1 VASALRLSGVVRGAD
16 EGGFDVLYGE
26 SPPPALTVF
35 EHGLRFLV
43 RPGTGQKTGLFL
55 DQRENRASVRR
66 FAAGRRL
73 ANLFS
78 YTGGFSIHALAGGA
92 EHAIDVDVAAGALAD
107 ATANAASNGFAA
119 RHSTLKLDLM
129 GDPSA
134 ALAHAELS
142 AADFWVLDPPSFA
155 RNKTQRHAALR
166 AYKRLN
172 VAAMARVPDGGLLA
186 TASCTAQVS
195 PEAFRE
201 MLAAAI
207 AEAASKEPGLE
218 ARIVLEAG
226 HAADHP
232 VPLPFPEGRY
242 LKFLL
247 LRIDRSR

>member
-1 VASALRLSGVVRGAD
+1 
-16 EGGFDVLYGE
+16 
-26 SPPPALTVF
+26 
-35 EHGLRFLV
+35 
-43 RPGTGQKTGLFL
+43 
-55 DQRENRASVRR
+55 
-66 FAAGRRL
+66 
-73 ANLFS
+73 
-78 YTGGFSIHALAGGA
+78 
-92 EHAIDVDVAAGALAD
+92 
-107 ATANAASNGFAA
+107 
-119 RHSTLKLDLM
+119 
-129 GDPSA
+129 
-134 ALAHAELS
+134 
-142 AADFWVLDPPSFA
+142 
-155 RNKTQRHAALR
+155 
-166 AYKRLN
+166 
-172 VAAMARVPDGGLLA
+172 MARVPDGGLLA